1 MLTDKGGSDHHSRN
15 IKSFAI
21 GVLILEIIV
30 IVLFGAFVRIQK
42 SPDATLNAN
51 KYPAYQ
57 DVNVMMLIGFGYLMA
72 FSKTT
77 SWSAFS
83 YTFFMNA
90 LMPQL
95 YILLSAFWKKVLVE
109 GFHGGNDHYYI
120 YINEENFTAG
130 LYSAASMFVNIGCTV
145 GRVGPL

>member
-1 MLTDKGGSDHHSRN
+1 MTKGGPEHHAST
-15 IKSFAI
+15 IKNFAI
-21 GVLILEIIV
+21 GLLVWEIIV
-30 IVLFGAFVRIQK
+30 IVLFGVFVRLQNNTDK
-42 SPDATLNAN
+42 YLNADR
-51 KYPAYQ
+51 YPAYQ

-95 YILLSAFWKKVLVE
+95 YILLNAFWKRALE
-109 GFHGGNDHYYI
+109 DGFHADNYYI
-120 YINEENFTAG
+120 YINEETFVSG
-130 LYSAASMFVNIGCTV
+130 LYSAASMFVNIGCV
-145 GRVGPL
+145 IGRVGPQ

>member
-1 MLTDKGGSDHHSRN
+1 M
-15 IKSFAI
+15 IVVEVI
-21 GVLILEIIV
+21 IIV
-30 IVLFGAFVRIQK
+30 LYGVFVRIEHT
-42 SPDATLNAN
+42 PGDTYNAE

-90 LMPQL
+90 LMVQL
-95 YILLSAFWKKVLVE
+95 YVLVN
-109 GFHGGNDHYYI
+109 GFWYRVFHGFSSDNFYI
-120 YINEENFTAG
+120 
-130 LYSAASMFVNIGCTV
+130 FVK
-145 GRVGPL
+145 

>member
-1 MLTDKGGSDHHSRN
+1 MTKGGHEHHAKT
-15 IKSFAI
+15 IKSFA
-21 GVLILEIIV
+21 VTLLILEIAV
-30 IVLFGAFVRIQK
+30 IVVFGVFVRLDNSTDK
-42 SPDATLNAN
+42 ALNSDR
-51 KYPAYQ
+51 YPAYQ

-95 YILLSAFWKKVLVE
+95 YILLSGFWRRVLVD
-109 GFHGGNDHYYI
+109 GFHSDNYYI
-120 YINEENFTAG
+120 YINEETFVSG
-130 LYSAASMFVNIGCTV
+130 LYSAASMFVNIGCTI
-145 GRVGPL
+145 GRVGPQ

>member
-1 MLTDKGGSDHHSRN
+1 
-15 IKSFAI
+15 
-21 GVLILEIIV
+21 
-30 IVLFGAFVRIQK
+30 VLFGVFVRLEDNTNK
-42 SPDATLNAN
+42 SLNSDR
-51 KYPAYQ
+51 YPAYQ

-95 YILLSAFWKKVLVE
+95 YILLSAFWKRVLLD
-109 GFHGGNDHYYI
+109 GFSSSNYYI
-120 YINEENFTAG
+120 YIKEETFTSG
-130 LYSAASMFVNIGCTV
+130 LYSAASMFVNIGCV
-145 GRVGPL
+145 IGRVGPQ

>member
-95 YILLSAFWKKVLVE
+95 YILINGFWKRVLID
-109 GFHGGNDHYYI
+109 GFNSNNYYI
-120 YINEENFTAG
+120 YIN
-130 LYSAASMFVNIGCTV
+130 
-145 GRVGPL
+145 

>member
-1 MLTDKGGSDHHSRN
+1 MTKGGPEHHAAT
-15 IKSFAI
+15 IKHFAI
-21 GVLILEIIV
+21 GLLIWEIIV
-30 IVLFGAFVRIQK
+30 IVLFGVFVRIQNNT
-42 SPDATLNAN
+42 DASLNADR
-51 KYPAYQ
+51 YPAYQ

-95 YILLSAFWKKVLVE
+95 YILLSAFWKRVLID
-109 GFHGGNDHYYI
+109 GFKADNYYI
-120 YINEENFTAG
+120 YINEETFLAG

-145 GRVGPL
+145 GRVGPQ